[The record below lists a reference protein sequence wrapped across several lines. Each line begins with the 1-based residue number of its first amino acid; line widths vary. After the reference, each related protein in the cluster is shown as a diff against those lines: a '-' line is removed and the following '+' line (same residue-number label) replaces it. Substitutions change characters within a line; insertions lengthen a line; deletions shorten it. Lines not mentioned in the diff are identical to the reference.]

1 MRFFARILIVHTS
14 ELTQGAINCTTTN
27 LISCYKNRFCLGH
40 RLVVRRFIAF
50 LRQFYTYFQFANVY
64 GTANG
69 FCRKFCVIF
78 FVLMMLFLNIGCEK
92 EKSLP
97 DTLSLEINTS
107 NSQPLRQALYGFNT
121 NMVSGDYGYLDP
133 DFVELTKALAPKTLR
148 FPGGAVGNFYH
159 WELGGFIESEMAS
172 TLSPQLNQRNQR
184 NYVKLQER
192 REGKILFDDFMKLC
206 DTLSITPIVVVNL
219 WTGSPKESAAWVRYA
234 KNRGYQIKHWELGNE
249 YYLPHYL
256 NKYPT
261 VQTYITAAKKH
272 AAAMKAVNPDIKL
285 SVCATPI
292 AFHKGS
298 WLAKKQQRDWDKG
311 LAADT
316 SFYDAYTVHVYAYKA
331 VQKKEIEVMQG
342 YLMGWIHFAVPDA
355 LTYYQQL
362 FPDKDIW
369 ITEWNIA
376 NPANRVANTQLHA
389 MYAGDFFLKM
399 LTLPNVT
406 QANFHVIAGPGK
418 GFPVFSPITPV
429 TPGTFWK
436 YGGEPESDYGNT
448 IRRAVYPTFQLI
460 GEAFAQAD
468 TQFTLSVKNPPL
480 LTGAMDYQGKQMPGI
495 QAQTIGDKAAQ
506 HLVILISNRTSEQH
520 TPQLFIDGKQYKGS
534 LTYRYVANERLNATN
549 GGNAEMEG
557 SGEIE
562 IRIQEWNGKA
572 TELVIR
578 KNSFGILL
586 IGP

>member
-1 MRFFARILIVHTS
+1 MKYFTF
-14 ELTQGAINCTTTN
+14 
-27 LISCYKNRFCLGH
+27 ISSVNGHLRSANASNIFNVFCL
-40 RLVVRRFIAF
+40 
-50 LRQFYTYFQFANVY
+50 
-64 GTANG
+64 
-69 FCRKFCVIF
+69 KFCMVSSLTLMVLLLNVGCDKDQVIA
-78 FVLMMLFLNIGCEK
+78 GT
-92 EKSLP
+92 P
-97 DTLSLEINTS
+97 RLEINTHDL
-107 NSQPLRQALYGFNT
+107 QPLRHALHGFNT
-121 NMVSGDYGYLDP
+121 NMMNGDYGYLDP
-133 DFVELTKALAPKTLR
+133 DFVELTKGLAPKTLR
-148 FPGGAVGNFYH
+148 FPGGTVGNFYH
-159 WELGGFIESEMAS
+159 WQPGGFFENEMAS
-172 TLSPQLNQRNQR
+172 TLSPKLNQRNKR
-184 NYVKLQER
+184 NYVRLQKL
-192 REGKILFDDFMKLC
+192 REGKIVFDDFMQLC
-206 DTLSITPIVVVNL
+206 NTLNITPVVVVNL

-234 KNRGYQIKHWELGNE
+234 KDKGYQVKHWELGNE

-256 NKYPT
+256 SKYPT
-261 VQTYITAAKKH
+261 VEAYITEAKRH
-272 AAAMKAVNPDIKL
+272 AAAMKAVNPDIKV
-285 SVCATPI
+285 SVCATPV
-292 AFHKGS
+292 AFHKGG
-298 WLAKKQQRDWDKG
+298 WLVNTPQRKWDKG

-316 SFYDAYTVHVYAYKA
+316 SFFDAYTVHVYAYKA
-331 VQKKEIEVMQG
+331 LQKRPIEEMRS
-342 YLMGWIHFAVPDA
+342 YLIGWIHFGVTEAID
-355 LTYYQQL
+355 YYTKL
-362 FPDKDIW
+362 FPDKEMW

-376 NPANRVANTQLHA
+376 NPFNRVANTQLHA

-399 LTLPNVT
+399 LTIPNLT
-406 QANFHVIAGPGK
+406 QANFHVIAGAGK
-418 GFPVFSPITPV
+418 GFPVFSLITPGS
-429 TPGTFWK
+429 PDGTFWK

-460 GEAFAQAD
+460 GEAFTQAD

-495 QAQTIGDKAAQ
+495 QAQVIGDKAAQ
-506 HLVILISNRTSEQH
+506 HLVILISNRTSEQD